1 MPAREETESGVPR
14 PTLGARMAEAMGYG
28 HKHHGAATSLQASV
42 RHRQASKA
50 AAARRSTLAKL
61 GQQSSAR
68 FGSAG
73 RPWRDDSDS
82 DGGGFE
88 RDDGDDDGDDG
99 GGAAFGFGDS
109 ARGALSSPPGVRDDV
124 DADWFGAV
132 AAEPPKPKAPK
143 PRRPRHD
150 DRSVANAGYLN
161 KFDADF
167 DRAMAKS
174 QQLR

>member
-1 MPAREETESGVPR
+1 MNASACSSCIHLPKPD
-14 PTLGARMAEAMGYG
+14 PTPF
-28 HKHHGAATSLQASV
+28 AATSLRRARQLGDGERAWHIAGVFPANERTS
-42 RHRQASKA
+42 REPHRPEEEGKA
-50 AAARRSTLAKL
+50 RAAR
-61 GQQSSAR
+61 
-68 FGSAG
+68 
-73 RPWRDDSDS
+73 DS
-82 DGGGFE
+82 
-88 RDDGDDDGDDG
+88 RH
-99 GGAAFGFGDS
+99 
-109 ARGALSSPPGVRDDV
+109 RDDV

>member
-1 MPAREETESGVPR
+1 MPR

-42 RHRQASKA
+42 RHRQASKV
-50 AAARRSTLAKL
+50 AAARRATLAKL

-73 RPWRDDSDS
+73 RPWRDDDDS

-88 RDDGDDDGDDG
+88 RDDDDDG

-132 AAEPPKPKAPK
+132 WKPTAGLGGPDQTSEFSSSIKSK
-143 PRRPRHD
+143 SIRLIFGRIDGSRRVFEAQ
-150 DRSVANAGYLN
+150 S
-161 KFDADF
+161 
-167 DRAMAKS
+167 KS
-174 QQLR
+174 LRRNCRICAR